1 MRPWHLLLDRGR
13 EGGLRCEARGRGR
26 PPLESWNLNL
36 SMPGSL
42 MAHSVARTR
51 AGAGGCPTMSHLRPP
66 WGRSEVTGS
75 LGWKHAPS
83 LLPRRQCPQQ
93 TEKPEPIW
101 TRPRD
106 RPQLPEP
113 GREWPLDVC
122 SPTASL
128 AGVSPEALDGAQP
141 PEEAASAAK
150 PSPVISG

>member
-1 MRPWHLLLDRGR
+1 
-13 EGGLRCEARGRGR
+13 
-26 PPLESWNLNL
+26 
-36 SMPGSL
+36 
-42 MAHSVARTR
+42 
-51 AGAGGCPTMSHLRPP
+51 MSHLRPP

-141 PEEAASAAK
+141 PEEAASAAR